1 MSKRPRLTCNECY
14 FRQMALCAL
23 QLDAPCPTFRLC
35 DRGLL
40 DSPRQATLIPR
51 ALEPSTQARYLPQH
65 QAA

>member
-1 MSKRPRLTCNECY
+1 MNKRARFTCSDCY

-35 DRGLL
+35 DRGAIEP
-40 DSPRQATLIPR
+40 PRQAMLIPR
-51 ALEPSTQARYLPQH
+51 ATDVAQPVRYVPQP